1 MTDNNFSSFTQK
13 VNGID
18 FYCELRG
25 NGPTVVL
32 VPSGEGDCGSYAK
45 AADMLANEFTVFTF
59 DMRGCSRSSR
69 PADLGPITPE
79 DLASDVA
86 GLIKAQN
93 LEPATI
99 YGSSSGG
106 QAVLSVGLHFPEVAR
121 NLMVHEAALINDSPL
136 SDILLMA
143 WKGMCDG
150 LTQATGSK
158 NVAAAIIWK
167 TLAGDEQAWSALGTE
182 YHDRIN
188 KNGELWL
195 DLMVGNID
203 TKSYTAQQ
211 LQKMPPLV
219 FSAGLLGMSWLALAN
234 LATAQRAKAEMVYLL
249 SAHYPQVTMPEG
261 FAEHIKTYAK
271 KYLK

>member
-1 MTDNNFSSFTQK
+1 MTDNKFSSFTQK

-25 NGPTVVL
+25 SGPTIVL

-45 AADMLANEFTVFTF
+45 AADILSNEFTVFTF
-59 DMRGCSRSSR
+59 DMRGCSRTSR
-69 PADLGPITPE
+69 PADLGPITPA

-86 GLIKAQN
+86 GLIKARN

-106 QAVLSVGLHFPEVAR
+106 QAVLSVGLHYPEVAR
-121 NLMVHEAALINDSPL
+121 NLMVHEAALIMDSPL
-136 SDILLMA
+136 SDMLKMA
-143 WKGMCDG
+143 WIGMCDG
-150 LTQATGSK
+150 LTKATGSK
-158 NVAAAIIWK
+158 NIASTLIWK
-167 TLAGDEQAWSALGTE
+167 QLAVDEQAWNALGPE
-182 YHDRIN
+182 YHERIS

-195 DLMVGNID
+195 DLMMGHVDI
-203 TKSYTAQQ
+203 KSYTAEQ
-211 LQKMPPLV
+211 LRKMPPLV
-219 FSAGLLGMSWLALAN
+219 FSIGILGMSWLALAN
-234 LATAQRAKAEMVYLL
+234 TATAQRAKAEIVYLL

-261 FAEHIKTYAK
+261 FADHIRTYAK